1 MSRLHAD
8 SITKSFGTKQILK
21 DMYIGCESGTVTALL
36 GRNGTGKST
45 LLKII
50 FGTVKGDSQ
59 YIRVD
64 DNILQNQMDRK
75 GRIAYLPQYS
85 FLPKGIKIKNLIP
98 LFCNRENTGKL
109 LTLELMKPLL
119 NETCR
124 NLSGGEKRMAEA
136 LLILYSDSKFI
147 LLDEP
152 FSGLSPKLTVEM
164 QSIIKEQAEH
174 KGIIISDHR
183 FQDVLDISDEV
194 YLLSDSY
201 LKQIKNLKELE
212 QHNYLPKSI

>member
-8 SITKSFGTKQILK
+8 SITKSFGGKQVLSDIYL
-21 DMYIGCESGTVTALL
+21 GCETGTVTALL

-64 DNILQNQMDRK
+64 DKILQNQADRK

-98 LFCNRENTGKL
+98 LFCNQENAGKL
-109 LTLELMKPLL
+109 VVLELLKPLL

-124 NLSGGEKRMAEA
+124 NLSGGEKRIAET

-152 FSGLSPKLTVEM
+152 FSGLSPKLTAEM
-164 QSIIKEQAEH
+164 QRIIKEEAKY
-174 KGIIISDHR
+174 KGIVISDHR

-194 YLLSDSY
+194 YLLSGSHV
-201 LKQIKNLKELE
+201 KQIKNLKELE

>member
-8 SITKSFGTKQILK
+8 SITKSFGGKQVLSDIYL
-21 DMYIGCESGTVTALL
+21 GCETGTVTALL

-64 DNILQNQMDRK
+64 DKILQNQTDRK

-85 FLPKGIKIKNLIP
+85 FLPKGVKIKNLIP
-98 LFCNRENTGKL
+98 LFCNQENVGKL
-109 LTLELMKPLL
+109 LALELLKPLL

-124 NLSGGEKRMAEA
+124 NLSGGEKRIAET

-152 FSGLSPKLTVEM
+152 FSGLSPKLTAEM
-164 QSIIKEQAEH
+164 QRIIKGQANY
-174 KGIIISDHR
+174 KGIVISDHR

-194 YLLSDSY
+194 YLLSGSH

-212 QHNYLPKSI
+212 QHNYLPKSN